1 MDEPDVERPAE
12 TLLHKLLKL
21 RNEPMCGKIPIDI
34 KMSAILTN
42 LNEDP
47 RLQIHKLHDELEL
60 GDLHWRL
67 ICTKVRLSIFYDIAL
82 SRAIMVEEGL
92 QHSMDVDMILK
103 HDKLTQTIKQ
113 VVRSR
118 CSAKRSNCSENHI
131 DFVPFRKNLDSSETW
146 KQQVAWFTE
155 DNREEFNDDV
165 KMWCE
170 NILLQ
175 IEDVVRLESVMGDKW
190 ERYAEL
196 FRYPDFGAPESLGS
210 TKRKR
215 IINE

>member
-1 MDEPDVERPAE
+1 M
-12 TLLHKLLKL
+12 
-21 RNEPMCGKIPIDI
+21 
-34 KMSAILTN
+34 
-42 LNEDP
+42 
-47 RLQIHKLHDELEL
+47 

-67 ICTKVRLSIFYDIAL
+67 ICTKVWLSIFYKIVL
-82 SRAIMVEEGL
+82 SRAIIVEEGL
-92 QHSMDVDMILK
+92 QSSIDVDMILK
-103 HDKLTQTIKQ
+103 HDKLTRITEQ

-118 CSAKRSNCSENHI
+118 CSVKRSNCNESHI
-131 DFVPFRKNLDSSETW
+131 DFMPFRKNLDSSETW

-175 IEDVVRLESVMGDKW
+175 IEDIVRLETVMGDKW

-196 FRYPDFGAPESLGS
+196 FRYPDFGAPENLGS
-210 TKRKR
+210 RKRKR
-215 IINE
+215 IANC